1 MNILKASFFK
11 GGSHEIRE
19 VTCAKLTDSAVC
31 FDRPSRDAQ
40 AMHSSYKILSRQTL
54 GTRYCETE
62 SEAKQFIK
70 SQYRNAIESLEN
82 QIKTHEEA
90 SLEMFVVKELE
101 AA

>member
-1 MNILKASFFK
+1 MQILKASFFK

-31 FDRPSRDAQ
+31 FDRPSHDVQ
-40 AMHSSYKILSRQTL
+40 AMHSKYKILSRQTL

-70 SQYRNAIESLEN
+70 SQYRNAIESLQQ
-82 QIKTHEEA
+82 QIKTHEE
-90 SLEMFVVKELE
+90 SSMEMFIVKEIMV
-101 AA
+101 A